1 MPCPD
6 GKGVFDVFASL
17 TATNTIAQAASVVS
31 NIGPVYMVPIG
42 ISIALLLVGFA
53 VRLAKRA

>member
-1 MPCPD
+1 M
-6 GKGVFDVFASL
+6 FADL
-17 TATNTIAQAASVVS
+17 TVASVITGATSVVTA
-31 NIGPVYMVPIG
+31 IGPVYMVPIG